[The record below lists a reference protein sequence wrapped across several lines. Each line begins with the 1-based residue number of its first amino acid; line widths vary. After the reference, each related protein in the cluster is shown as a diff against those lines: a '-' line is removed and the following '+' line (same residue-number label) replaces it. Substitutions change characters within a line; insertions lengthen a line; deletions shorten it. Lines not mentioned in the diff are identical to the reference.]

1 MERLEGFVEA
11 LARRLQLLL
20 LYLGLALQVCQA
32 RRVPAGLHQ
41 QYLISRSQIIVPAGE
56 DDESDGVVRER
67 VGGLLQLQAK
77 RLRRV
82 DVDLE
87 VRKRDSGEVSDKYP

>member
-1 MERLEGFVEA
+1 
-11 LARRLQLLL
+11 
-20 LYLGLALQVCQA
+20 
-32 RRVPAGLHQ
+32 
-41 QYLISRSQIIVPAGE
+41 
-56 DDESDGVVRER
+56 VRER